1 MADPLLT
8 VTGLEAGYG
17 DLTILHGIDVSV
29 HRGERVLVF
38 GPNGSGKSTLLKA
51 VSGLVQPSAGS
62 VLLDGAE
69 LAGRPTHRIV
79 RSGVSY
85 VPQTENVF
93 ADLTVEE
100 NLEVG
105 GAMARQHFERRRD
118 EVYDLFGRLADRRG
132 QLAGSLSGGERQL
145 VAMARA
151 LMLEPSVLLLDE
163 PSAGLSPAM
172 VDQTFD
178 HVRTV
183 NEDGGVSILLV
194 EQNVLKGMEVA
205 HRGYL
210 LETGRVTL
218 EADVDA
224 LRRSDVVGQAY
235 LGHGRGDAGGPESAG
250 GPAPGPPEEPA
261 PGS

>member
-1 MADPLLT
+1 MAEPLLS
-8 VTGLEAGYG
+8 VTGVQAGYG
-17 DLTILHGIDVSV
+17 DLTILHGIDLVV

-38 GPNGSGKSTLLKA
+38 GPNGSGKSTLLKS
-51 VSGLVQPSAGS
+51 VSGLVPPSAGS
-62 VLLDGAE
+62 VRLDGAE
-69 LAGRPTHRIV
+69 LAGRATHRIV
-79 RSGVSY
+79 RSGLSY

-105 GAMARQHFERRRD
+105 GATARKHFERRRD

-145 VAMARA
+145 IAMARA

-172 VDQTFD
+172 VDQTFA
-178 HVRTV
+178 HVRTI
-183 NEDGGVSILLV
+183 NEEGGVSILLV

-218 EADVDA
+218 EADVEE
-224 LRRSDVVGQAY
+224 LRRSEVVGQAY
-235 LGHGRGDAGGPESAG
+235 LGRGSDVEDGRAADGGETDA
-250 GPAPGPPEEPA
+250 
-261 PGS
+261 